1 MAYQNEIQN
10 LEGTPAREPEG
21 GRTSAVDYLINAKTL
36 SKQIVDRGR
45 KQADDITAEAEAR
58 AEEIVNRARLE
69 AEEILA
75 EARRQAEEIRS
86 EARQEAE
93 ELRAERVI
101 PAGSADQEHAVR
113 CVEDCFA
120 KLRQHQQSAID
131 LLNEQWQQFL
141 CGLYTEE
148 EPDEDTPEESIPSD
162 LTERVSAIAD
172 AVESLE
178 RHDK

>member
-1 MAYQNEIQN
+1 MAYQNDYRNPEEAPET
-10 LEGTPAREPEG
+10 EGR
-21 GRTSAVDYLINAKTL
+21 RMSAADYLISAKGL

-45 KQADDITAEAEAR
+45 KQADEITAEAEAR
-58 AEEIVNRARLE
+58 AEEIVNQAKLD
-69 AEEILA
+69 AEKILA
-75 EARRQAEEIRS
+75 DARQQAGDILL

-93 ELRAERVI
+93 ELRAERMI

-120 KLRQHQQSAID
+120 RLRQHQQEAID

-148 EPDEDTPEESIPSD
+148 EPGEDTQEESVPPD
-162 LTERVSAIAD
+162 LTARVSAIAD

-178 RHDK
+178 RHDE

>member
-1 MAYQNEIQN
+1 MAYQNEYQN
-10 LEGTPAREPEG
+10 LEGTPAGAPEG
-21 GRTSAVDYLINAKTL
+21 RRTSAADYLISAKTL

-45 KQADDITAEAEAR
+45 KQADDIIAEAEAR
-58 AEEIVNRARLE
+58 AEEIVDRARLE

-75 EARRQAEEIRS
+75 EAR
-86 EARQEAE
+86 QEAE
-93 ELRAERVI
+93 MLREESVI
-101 PAGSADQEHAVR
+101 PAGSSDQEHAVR

-120 KLRQHQQSAID
+120 KLRQHQQDAID

-148 EPDEDTPEESIPSD
+148 EPGEDTQEESVPPD
-162 LTERVSAIAD
+162 LTARVSAIAD

-178 RHDK
+178 RHDE

>member
-1 MAYQNEIQN
+1 MAYQNEYQN
-10 LEGTPAREPEG
+10 LEGTPAGAPEG
-21 GRTSAVDYLINAKTL
+21 RRTSAADYLISAKTL

-45 KQADDITAEAEAR
+45 KQADDIIAEAEAR
-58 AEEIVNRARLE
+58 AEEIVNQARQK

-75 EARRQAEEIRS
+75 EARRDAEM
-86 EARQEAE
+86 
-93 ELRAERVI
+93 LREERVI

-120 KLRQHQQSAID
+120 RLRQHQQEAID

-148 EPDEDTPEESIPSD
+148 EPGEDTQEESVPPD
-162 LTERVSAIAD
+162 LTARVSAIAD

-178 RHDK
+178 KHDE